1 MRIHIIACRVF
12 TRELC
17 FYAARSPHIVDIT
30 WLPQGLHDTP
40 VQLQKMISDSL
51 DQLYIQME
59 KKMVKHKPDVIVLGY
74 GLCSNGIVGITSRD
88 IPIVVPRTDDC
99 IALFLGSQKRYLEL
113 FKDCGGTYWLNN
125 GWIEKAFI
133 PSREMLNSRYE
144 EYIKLYG
151 EENAEF
157 LAEQDQCWIRNYNAC
172 GYISSPA
179 YHCPEYPELARRV
192 ADENGWNYREFE
204 GDNRMLRMMV
214 SGLWNDEE
222 FCICPPFHRIEATCD
237 DKKIRAVPCE

>member
-99 IALFLGSQKRYLEL
+99 IALFLGSRS
-113 FKDCGGTYWLNN
+113 G
-125 GWIEKAFI
+125 
-133 PSREMLNSRYE
+133 
-144 EYIKLYG
+144 
-151 EENAEF
+151 
-157 LAEQDQCWIRNYNAC
+157 
-172 GYISSPA
+172 ISSCSKTA
-179 YHCPEYPELARRV
+179 AGHT
-192 ADENGWNYREFE
+192 G
-204 GDNRMLRMMV
+204 
-214 SGLWNDEE
+214 
-222 FCICPPFHRIEATCD
+222 
-237 DKKIRAVPCE
+237 